1 MSGETDAADK
11 AQLGFLGLFGDL
23 TDDDPLRGAL
33 MVTDGNGHPLE
44 LRVATPV
51 RATRLQR
58 AAYGESLMPYALG
71 ELVGA
76 PLIDRVR
83 LEPEVMLVNRLDAL
97 DMLADEDLV
106 YIAEADGYVALDQH
120 ESKLLAPSAERVPT
134 VIACPTGD
142 NARSLADVSALLE
155 RARER
160 FDPLGVFDRLETTL
174 EVLAESDD
182 RYR

>member
-33 MVTDGNGHPLE
+33 MVTDGSGHPLE

-83 LEPEVMLVNRLDAL
+83 LEPEIMLVNRLVAL
-97 DMLADEDLV
+97 DMLADEALV

-120 ESKLLAPSAERVPT
+120 ESRLLAPSPERVPT
-134 VIACPTGD
+134 VIVCPAD
-142 NARSLADVSALLE
+142 DSARSLADASVLLE

>member
-83 LEPEVMLVNRLDAL
+83 LEPEIMLVNRLVAL
-97 DMLADEDLV
+97 DMLADEALV

-120 ESKLLAPSAERVPT
+120 ESRLLAPSPERVPT
-134 VIACPTGD
+134 VIVCPAD
-142 NARSLADVSALLE
+142 DSARSLADASALLE

>member
-1 MSGETDAADK
+1 MNDNHEDAPRI
-11 AQLGFLGLFGDL
+11 GFLGVFGDL

-33 MVTDGNGHPLE
+33 MVTDENGHPLE

-120 ESKLLAPSAERVPT
+120 ESRLLAPSAERVPT
-134 VIACPTGD
+134 VIACSTGD
-142 NARSLADVSALLE
+142 NARSLADASALLE